1 MVGTAFGPVR
11 CRAVI
16 VARVVALAVAVF
28 ALAAGV
34 AQAAAEPVRF
44 QLPSHH
50 IACWSDRTFV
60 RCDIL
65 DPDHQ
70 PKRPAS
76 CELDYG
82 HAFELTRT
90 GRGHRI
96 CAGDTVLDPKA
107 PVLRYGKS
115 KRFGSFTCRSRRS
128 GLRCTNRRGHGFELS
143 RARQRLF

>member
-1 MVGTAFGPVR
+1 
-11 CRAVI
+11 VI
-16 VARVVALAVAVF
+16 VARVVLVALAAALAVA
-28 ALAAGV
+28 AGAAGA
-34 AQAAAEPVRF
+34 AQAADKPVRF
-44 QLPSHH
+44 QLPSHQ

-65 DPDHQ
+65 DPEHK